1 MIRTALMLAAAA
13 LGWEAAGRALAWLE
27 PGGAELLLQ
36 ALAVILLPGFRGR
49 LADHSHEDRSPHG

>member
-13 LGWEAAGRALAWLE
+13 LGWEAAGRAIAWLE

-36 ALAVILLPGFRGR
+36 ALAVILLTGFLGR
-49 LADHSHEDRSPHG
+49 LADTSQEDSSSHG